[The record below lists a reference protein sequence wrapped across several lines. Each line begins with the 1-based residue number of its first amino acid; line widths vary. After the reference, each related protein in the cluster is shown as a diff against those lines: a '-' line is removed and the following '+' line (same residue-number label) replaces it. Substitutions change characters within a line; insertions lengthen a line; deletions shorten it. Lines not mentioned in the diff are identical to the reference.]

1 MVVTSP
7 YLIFYLLPYQC
18 WGFRTHVLKKHNYRT
33 VSLRERD
40 VTTLVM
46 QLVSETIVLGIVGS
60 LLAGVATG
68 FGALPILLKRN
79 FSRRTLDI
87 MLGFAAGVMLA
98 ASSFSLLVP
107 ALEDPIVNDWT
118 DVLTVVVLGFT
129 LGGIFVHLA
138 DKYVPHA
145 HFKKGVE
152 GPSSAMARV
161 WLLILAITIH
171 NFPEGLAVGVAFG
184 VEDHLTGIS
193 VAVAIGL
200 QNMPEG
206 LAVAAPL
213 VREGYPRGKAILLA
227 LATGLVEPIGG
238 TLGVSIV
245 AIAAFLLPYGLAF
258 AAGAM
263 IFVVGDEM
271 IPESHSSGNARVAT
285 WGILVG
291 FVIMMTLDNIF
302 HFLFGG

>member
-1 MVVTSP
+1 
-7 YLIFYLLPYQC
+7 
-18 WGFRTHVLKKHNYRT
+18 
-33 VSLRERD
+33 
-40 VTTLVM
+40 M
-46 QLVSETIVLGIVGS
+46 QLFSDPIVLGVVAS

-68 FGALPILLKRN
+68 VGALPILIKRD

-98 ASSFSLLVP
+98 ASAFSLLVP
-107 ALEDPIVNDWT
+107 ALEDPLVNDWT
-118 DVLTVVVLGFT
+118 EVLTVVALGFT
-129 LGGIFVHLA
+129 LGGVFVHLA

-171 NFPEGLAVGVAFG
+171 NFPEGLAVGVSF
-184 VEDHLTGIS
+184 
-193 VAVAIGL
+193 
-200 QNMPEG
+200 
-206 LAVAAPL
+206 
-213 VREGYPRGKAILLA
+213 GYPRGKAALLA

-238 TLGVSIV
+238 LLGVSIV
-245 AIAAFLLPYGLAF
+245 SVATFLLPYGLAF

-285 WGILVG
+285 WGIMIG
-291 FVIMMTLDNIF
+291 FVIMMTLDNVF
-302 HFLFGG
+302 TFLFGG

>member
-1 MVVTSP
+1 MVNARLVQNENIWNVCT
-7 YLIFYLLPYQC
+7 QHTH
-18 WGFRTHVLKKHNYRT
+18 RTA
-33 VSLRERD
+33 SLRGGYA
-40 VTTLVM
+40 TSLSM
-46 QLVSETIVLGIVGS
+46 QLLSDTIVLGLVAS

-68 FGALPILLKRN
+68 VGALPVFVKRN

-107 ALEDPIVNDWT
+107 ALEDPVVNDWM
-118 DVLTVVVLGFT
+118 DVLTVVALGFA

-145 HFKKGVE
+145 HFEKGEE
-152 GPSSAMARV
+152 GPRSTLARV

-171 NFPEGLAVGVAFG
+171 NFPEGLAVGVSFG
-184 VEDHLTGIS
+184 LEDPLTGIS

-213 VREGYPRGKAILLA
+213 VRE
-227 LATGLVEPIGG
+227 
-238 TLGVSIV
+238 
-245 AIAAFLLPYGLAF
+245 
-258 AAGAM
+258 
-263 IFVVGDEM
+263 
-271 IPESHSSGNARVAT
+271 
-285 WGILVG
+285 
-291 FVIMMTLDNIF
+291 
-302 HFLFGG
+302 

>member
-1 MVVTSP
+1 
-7 YLIFYLLPYQC
+7 
-18 WGFRTHVLKKHNYRT
+18 
-33 VSLRERD
+33 
-40 VTTLVM
+40 M
-46 QLVSETIVLGIVGS
+46 QLLSETVFLGAIAS
-60 LLAGVATG
+60 LIAGVATG
-68 FGALPILLKRN
+68 VGAIPIFLKRD

-107 ALEDPIVNDWT
+107 ALDSLTDWT
-118 DVLTVVVLGFT
+118 DVLTVVALGFG
-129 LGGIFVHLA
+129 LGGLFVHLA

-145 HFKKGVE
+145 HFEKGCE
-152 GPSSAMARV
+152 GPSSTMSRV

-171 NFPEGLAVGVAFG
+171 NFPEGLAVGVSFG
-184 VEDHLTGIS
+184 VADPLTGIS

-213 VREGYPRGKAILLA
+213 VREGYPRGKAALLA

-238 TLGVSIV
+238 ILGVSIV
-245 AIAAFLLPYGLAF
+245 SVAAFLLPYGLAF

-271 IPESHSSGNARVAT
+271 IPESHSIENARVAT
-285 WGILVG
+285 WGIMSG
-291 FVIMMTLDNIF
+291 FIIMMALDNVF
-302 HFLFGG
+302 GFLFGS